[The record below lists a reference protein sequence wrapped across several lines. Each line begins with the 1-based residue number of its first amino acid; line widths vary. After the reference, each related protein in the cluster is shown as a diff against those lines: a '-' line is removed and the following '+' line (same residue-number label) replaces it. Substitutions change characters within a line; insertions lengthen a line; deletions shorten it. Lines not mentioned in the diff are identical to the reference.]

1 MRRRTPTL
9 LAALVVL
16 LVAVLVA
23 EGAYLWG
30 QGEPEATAARPVV
43 IGDVA
48 AQAALQAAS
57 QDTVD
62 IFSSGWRDYDARVER
77 ATRSMTPEFAAT
89 YRRTATSMRAK
100 VRSERSETATRV
112 VGASVVRASEDRVI
126 ALLFLNQYVQK
137 TVDGQPKTDFAQYR
151 ALVTVVHTDHGWLVS
166 NIDTK

>member
-126 ALLFLNQYVQK
+126 ALLFLNQVTTRRHGATSY
-137 TVDGQPKTDFAQYR
+137 ASYR
-151 ALVTVVHTDHGWLVS
+151 ALVAMQSSDHGWLVAGVR
-166 NIDTK
+166 TR

>member
-1 MRRRTPTL
+1 MRRRTTTV

-23 EGAYLWG
+23 EVAYVWG
-30 QGEPEATAARPVV
+30 QAAPKASAARPVV
-43 IGDVA
+43 VGDIT

-77 ATRSMTPEFAAT
+77 ATRSMTPDFAAT

-112 VGASVVRASEDRVI
+112 VGASVVRASQEQVI
-126 ALLFLNQYVQK
+126 ALLFLNQVTTRKRGGTSYA
-137 TVDGQPKTDFAQYR
+137 TYR
-151 ALVTVVHTDHGWLVS
+151 ALVTMQSSDHGWLVAGVR
-166 NIDTK
+166 TR